1 MGRSFWIIG
10 DVPFVLKEIFWD
22 AYSSEPFS
30 QSKFE
35 EEIPQI
41 AEYIDKFSDKEIQN
55 KILNG
60 LNEDMLET
68 IKNIESPSDKIS
80 KLYNT
85 LSNYSLKKWD
95 RDEFIEGL
103 NGDKN
108 DEN

>member
-1 MGRSFWIIG
+1 MGNTE
-10 DVPFVLKEIFWD
+10 FVLKEIFWD

-41 AEYIDKFSDKEIQN
+41 AEYVDNIKNSKLNTWEMDKIIN
-55 KILNG
+55 A

-68 IKNIESPSDKIS
+68 IKNIKSPSDKIS

-103 NGDKN
+103 SGDKN